1 MAEDDLLVELA
12 RFPSRQEADALSFTL
27 HAVGV
32 DVIISL
38 ADGEAPLWVLRVPR
52 RQLAWARQVQAEET
66 EVGPRVEAPPV
77 EAPRLAG
84 LYWVVGLALVNVLVW
99 WAMEAQTGHGGG
111 SERYDVLLRFG
122 ASHAPSVLHGAVWRT
137 VTAIFLHIG
146 LRHLLANTVS
156 LLVFA
161 PPVLRAS
168 GVGRF
173 FFAYVLCGVAGN
185 WLSLALSPTIAVKAG
200 ASGAILGLLG
210 VLAGARIRRLRAPPA
225 GARPERLKTW
235 HVLAMLVA
243 FYGFTIG
250 IGPVDH
256 LAHIG
261 GIAMGLALAFLLP
274 PPGRL
279 PRRRD
284 LALELSLGGSAALVT
299 LVSALLAWRG

>member
-1 MAEDDLLVELA
+1 V
-12 RFPSRQEADALSFTL
+12 
-27 HAVGV
+27 
-32 DVIISL
+32 
-38 ADGEAPLWVLRVPR
+38 RVPQ
-52 RQLAWARQVQAEET
+52 RQLAWARQVQAEEAEEPAAHAAT
-66 EVGPRVEAPPV
+66 SAVEP
-77 EAPRLAG
+77 APRSRPG

-99 WAMEAQTGHGGG
+99 WAMEAQGGHGGG

-146 LRHLLANTVS
+146 LKHLLGNTIS
-156 LLVFA
+156 LLVFGPA
-161 PPVLRAS
+161 VLRAW
-168 GVGRF
+168 GAARF
-173 FFAYVLCGVAGN
+173 FFAYLVCGAAGN
-185 WLSLALSPTIAVKAG
+185 WLSLAVSPTMAVKAG

-210 VLAGARIRRLRAPPA
+210 VLAGARIRRLRTP
-225 GARPERLKTW
+225 GSHGRERLKTW
-235 HVLAMLVA
+235 HVLAMLAA

-261 GIAMGLALAFLLP
+261 GLAAGLGLAFILP

-284 LALELSLGGSAALVT
+284 LVLETVLGGSAALVT
-299 LVSALLAWRG
+299 IVAALLAWRGH

>member
-1 MAEDDLLVELA
+1 VAEDDLLVELA
-12 RFPSRQEADALSFTL
+12 RLPSRQEAEALSFTL
-27 HAVGV
+27 HAVGI
-32 DVIISL
+32 DAMISL
-38 ADGEAPLWVLRVPR
+38 ADGSAPGWVLRVPQ
-52 RQLAWARQVQAEET
+52 RQLALARQIQAEET
-66 EVGPRVEAPPV
+66 EGRQVEAPPV
-77 EAPRLAG
+77 EAPRPAPG
-84 LYWVVGLALVNVLVW
+84 LYWIVGLALVNVLVW

-146 LRHLLANTVS
+146 LRHLLANMVS
-156 LLVFA
+156 LLVFG

-168 GVGRF
+168 SVGRF
-173 FFAYVLCGVAGN
+173 FFAYLGCGVAGN
-185 WLSLALSPTIAVKAG
+185 WLSLALSPTVAVKAG

-210 VLAGARIRRLRAPPA
+210 VLAGARIRRLRAPAA

-261 GIAMGLALAFLLP
+261 GIAMGLALAFILP

-284 LALELSLGGSAALVT
+284 LTLELSLGGSAAVVT
-299 LVSALLAWRG
+299 IVSALLAWRG